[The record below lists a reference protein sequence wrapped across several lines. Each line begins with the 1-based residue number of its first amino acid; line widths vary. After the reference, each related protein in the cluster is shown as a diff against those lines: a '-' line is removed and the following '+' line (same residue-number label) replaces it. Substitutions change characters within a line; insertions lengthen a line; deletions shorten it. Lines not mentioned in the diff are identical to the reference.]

1 MDIETSE
8 AIETLR
14 ADLRRVEDDLGG
26 RIDGVERRLTLRM
39 DRLELR
45 IDRLEL
51 RIDRLEETLRIEMGR
66 VEGTLR
72 VEMGQ
77 VREDMRRHFDIST
90 ESLRDDIRIV
100 AEGVIA
106 LGAKVDRLL
115 PPDSLH

>member
-14 ADLRRVEDDLGG
+14 ADLRRVENDLGG

-39 DRLELR
+39 DRV
-45 IDRLEL
+45 DAK
-51 RIDRLEETLRIEMGR
+51 IEAVDAKVDR
-66 VEGTLR
+66 VEATLR

-77 VREDMRRHFDIST
+77 IREEMRRHFEIST